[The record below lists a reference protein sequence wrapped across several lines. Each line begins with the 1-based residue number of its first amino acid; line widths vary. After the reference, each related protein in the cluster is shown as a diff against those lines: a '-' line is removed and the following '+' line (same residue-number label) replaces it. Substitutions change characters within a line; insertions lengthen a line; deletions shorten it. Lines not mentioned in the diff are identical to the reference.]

1 MTLSAY
7 MKLRSLTDPAMAA
20 IIGGCQE
27 SAVRK
32 WRTGVRIPRRA
43 FQRRIMEVTE
53 GAVTPA
59 DFVLL
64 ARDAA

>member
-7 MKLRSLTDPAMAA
+7 MALRQLDDIDMALL
-20 IIGGCQE
+20 IGGCQE

-32 WRTGVRIPRRA
+32 WRAGIRVPRPKHL
-43 FQRRIMEVTE
+43 RRIMEVTE

-59 DFVLL
+59 DFILQ
-64 ARDAA
+64 DGEAA

>member
-1 MTLSAY
+1 
-7 MKLRSLTDPAMAA
+7 MAT

-32 WRTGVRIPRRA
+32 WRTGARIPRRKSLK
-43 FQRRIMEVTE
+43 RILEITE

-59 DFVLL
+59 DFLL
-64 ARDAA
+64 GPAA

>member
-1 MTLSAY
+1 MTLSSY
-7 MKLRSLTDPAMAA
+7 MALRSLKDRDMAT

-32 WRTGVRIPRRA
+32 WRTGARIPRRKSLK
-43 FQRRIMEVTE
+43 RILEITE

-59 DFVLL
+59 DFLL
-64 ARDAA
+64 GPAA